1 MVKDI
6 EQLDET
12 IKKLQIKIA
21 IVAVPASHA
30 QAVIDRIVNCGIRAI
45 LNYAPVGA
53 QVPPDVKL
61 RNVDPILALQSMSYY
76 LKY

>member
-1 MVKDI
+1 MKEIDV
-6 EQLDET
+6 T
-12 IKKLQIKIA
+12 IKEMQIRIA
-21 IVAVPASHA
+21 IVAVPASDA
-30 QAVIDRIVNCGIRAI
+30 QIVIDQIVSCGIRAI

-53 QVPPDVKL
+53 QVPIGVKL